1 MINDREIAFRLGDV
15 GVAGRKYFLADG
27 ERAEMNLLRLRKTL
41 LVCIKDAEIIQD
53 GSDIGMFGRSYRIAL
68 QAGDRGGMAKGLW
81 AESFRVSHRTFE
93 RFSPGDRITVEY
105 SPRLRYVFDASTAER
120 TRLAG

>member
-41 LVCIKDAEIIQD
+41 LVCIKDAEIIQY
-53 GSDIGMFGRSYRIAL
+53 GSDIGMFRPELAFVNLKSTEVVWFSGGAA
-68 QAGDRGGMAKGLW
+68 AGFAAHKSNIVQQR
-81 AESFRVSHRTFE
+81 AEIRKR
-93 RFSPGDRITVEY
+93 
-105 SPRLRYVFDASTAER
+105 
-120 TRLAG
+120 